1 MPLVMNETEAWA
13 RRIVPE
19 QIDRYMTGGRDF
31 IDDEKIH
38 ATLRQAASP
47 SWARLE
53 EILAKSLAVQTLTP
67 EETAC
72 LLRVDD
78 PAMWARMRE
87 TGAAVKRKVYDNR
100 IVTFAPLYLS
110 NHCVNDCS
118 YCGLRRSNT
127 AMTRR
132 TLSLDDVK
140 RETAVLAGEIGH
152 KRLIAVYGE
161 HPAFDVHYMV
171 DTLRAIYDTK
181 TTTPG
186 GGRGEIRRVNVN
198 AAPQTVEDL
207 KVLAEAGL
215 GTFQVF
221 QETYHHDTYARVHP
235 AGTMKGDYRWRL
247 YAMHRAL
254 ETEII
259 DDVGLGV
266 LFGLYDWRFEVLGLL
281 MHNIELESRFGIGAH
296 TISFPRLEPSANTP
310 FLDTLPHRVSDDD
323 FEKLVTVLRLAIPHA
338 GMIVTARESAEVR
351 RRVLPLGCTQTD
363 ASTKIGVGAYAEHG
377 PVQKNDRQQFVLGDT
392 RSLDEVVR
400 ELAENGCITSFC
412 TAGYRCG
419 RTGRCIMELLRSGAE
434 GKFCKL
440 NAVLTFREWLDDFA
454 SPETRAVGIKVLDA
468 ELAEVRVKNPPAYP
482 RLMESYNRIVAGERD
497 LFF

>member
-1 MPLVMNETEAWA
+1 MPLVLNETDAWA
-13 RRIVPE
+13 KRIVPE
-19 QIDRYMTGGRDF
+19 QIERYLSSGRDF
-31 IDDEKIH
+31 INDESLH
-38 ATLRQAASP
+38 GVLRNAVAPSP
-47 SWARLE
+47 ARLE
-53 EILAKSLAVQTLTP
+53 EILAKSMAVQTLTP
-67 EETAC
+67 EETAALMC
-72 LLRVDD
+72 VAD
-78 PAMWARMRE
+78 PDALARMRE

-110 NHCVNDCS
+110 NHCVNDCA
-118 YCGLRRSNT
+118 YCGLRRSNSD
-127 AMTRR
+127 MVRR
-132 TLSLDDVK
+132 TLSLDEVK
-140 RETAVLAGEIGH
+140 QETAVLAGEIGH

-171 DTLRAIYDTK
+171 DTLRAIYETK

-254 ETEII
+254 ETDII

-281 MHNIELESRFGIGAH
+281 IHNIELEKRFGIGAH
-296 TISFPRLEPSANTP
+296 TISFPRLEPAAHTP
-310 FLDTLPHRVSDDD
+310 FLDHLPHRVSDDD

-338 GMIVTARESAEVR
+338 GMIITARESAEVR

-363 ASTKIGVGAYAEHG
+363 ASTKIGVGAYAGHS
-377 PVQKNDRQQFVLGDT
+377 PVQNVDGQQFTIGDT
-392 RSLDEVVR
+392 RSLDAVVR

-419 RTGRCIMELLRSGAE
+419 RTGRCIMELLRSGTE

-454 SPETRAVGIKVLDA
+454 SPETRAVGHKVLAA
-468 ELAEVRVKNPPAYP
+468 ELDEVKIKNPHAYP

>member
-1 MPLVMNETEAWA
+1 MSLVLNETEAWA
-13 RRIVPE
+13 QRIVPD
-19 QIDRYMTGGRDF
+19 QIDRYLTDGRDF
-31 IDDEKIH
+31 IDDSAIH
-38 ATLRQAASP
+38 EILRTATVPGRTYV
-47 SWARLE
+47 E
-53 EILAKSLAVQTLTP
+53 DILAKSLAVQTLTP
-67 EETAC
+67 VEVAALMC
-72 LLRVDD
+72 VKD
-78 PAMWARMRE
+78 PDTWAQMRA
-87 TGAAVKRKVYDNR
+87 TGAEVKRRVYDNR

-118 YCGLRRSNT
+118 YCGLRRSNA

-132 TLSLDDVK
+132 TLSLDEVK

-171 DTLRAIYDTK
+171 DTLRAIYETK

-221 QETYHHDTYARVHP
+221 QETYHHNTYSRVHP

-281 MHNIELESRFGIGAH
+281 IHNIELETRFGIGAH
-296 TISFPRLEPSANTP
+296 TISFPRLEPATHTP
-310 FLDTLPHRVSDDD
+310 FLDHLPYRVSDDD

-338 GMIVTARESAEVR
+338 GMIVTARETAEMR

-363 ASTKIGVGAYAEHG
+363 ASTKIGVGAYAGHSS
-377 PVQKNDRQQFVLGDT
+377 VQNVDGQQFTIGDT
-392 RSLDEVVR
+392 RSLDAVVR

-419 RTGRCIMELLRSGAE
+419 RTGRCIMELLRSGTE

-454 SPETRAVGIKVLDA
+454 SPETRAVGNKVLAA
-468 ELAEVRVKNPPAYP
+468 ELAEVKIKNPHAYP

-497 LFF
+497 LYF

>member
-1 MPLVMNETEAWA
+1 MPTLLNETEAWA
-13 RRIVPE
+13 RRIVPD
-19 QIDRYMTGGRDF
+19 QVHRYMSGDLDF
-31 IDDEKIH
+31 INDEKIH
-38 ATLRQAASP
+38 EILSTAVVP
-47 SWARLE
+47 SRRRVD
-53 EILAKSLAVQTLTP
+53 EILAKSLAVETLSP
-67 EETAC
+67 EEAAA
-72 LLRVDD
+72 LLRVED
-78 PAMWARMRE
+78 PETWARMRA
-87 TGAAVKRKVYDNR
+87 TGAEVKRRVYDNR

-127 AMTRR
+127 AMARR
-132 TLSLDDVK
+132 TLSLDEVK
-140 RETAVLAGEIGH
+140 KETAVLAGEIGH

-171 DTLRAIYDTK
+171 DTLRAIYETK

-281 MHNIELESRFGIGAH
+281 MHNIELETRFGIGAH
-296 TISFPRLEPSANTP
+296 TISFPRLEPAANTP
-310 FLDTLPHRVSDDD
+310 FLDHLPYRVSDDD

-338 GMIVTARESAEVR
+338 GMIITAREPADVR

-363 ASTKIGVGAYAEHG
+363 ASTKIGVGAYADHG
-377 PVQKNDRQQFVLGDT
+377 HGQEGDRQQFVLGDT
-392 RSLDEVVR
+392 RGLDEVVR

-419 RTGRCIMELLRSGAE
+419 RTGRCIMELLRSGTE

-454 SPETRAVGIKVLDA
+454 SPETRVVGHKVLAA
-468 ELAEVRVKNPPAYP
+468 ELAEVKMKNPHAYP

-497 LFF
+497 LYF